1 VVFSLNASFAFLYLL
16 QLAKAVEDFED
27 KCLMTFSMVSRQYSH
42 TAPYHH
48 HITEDTVK
56 FHDMFDMAMNHA
68 LINQSQIMSNSVHN
82 AIYETMK
89 NSWTPGYTGPCYS
102 QPESSVTIARR
113 AAASAI
119 AGSSSQPMAPSAT
132 SAGIESTPMPA
143 QFYQPA
149 VFQSVGTLVQSA
161 PTYAT
166 ASPTIT
172 SASKNQFSTS
182 PGYVPTSS
190 FGMPPKMM
198 AGMWPQAPNSAG
210 QMGFNHGA
218 SPSPQRSLLLVK
230 HSHASPSAPQLIEPH
245 PKYDPYTI

>member
-1 VVFSLNASFAFLYLL
+1 M
-16 QLAKAVEDFED
+16 AK
-27 KCLMTFSMVSRQYSH
+27 H
-42 TAPYHH
+42 
-48 HITEDTVK
+48 
-56 FHDMFDMAMNHA
+56 HA
-68 LINQSQIMSNSVHN
+68 LINQSEIMSNSVQN
-82 AIYETMK
+82 AIYKMMK
-89 NSWTPGYTGPCYS
+89 SSGTPGYIGSCYF
-102 QPESSVTIARR
+102 QPESST
-113 AAASAI
+113 AAASRVVASAI
-119 AGSSSQPMAPSAT
+119 AGVSSQLMAPSAT

-166 ASPTIT
+166 ASLTIT